1 MPYKFLDIKKKLLK
15 LWFQVVRQK
24 WSHVLFKKGNIV
36 FPVPNHWWKDISLWV
51 EKTILKIL
59 WISKKDFDN
68 I

>member
-15 LWFQVVRQK
+15 LGFKIVRQK
-24 WSHVLFKKGNIV
+24 GSHVVFKKDNII

-51 EKTILKIL
+51 EKAILKIL